1 MRVEVVTFAALREAL
16 GSSRLT
22 LELSG
27 ETTARAVRER
37 LAEDNPRFADL
48 IRSCRLACGVE
59 FVNDSS
65 PLEDGIEVILI
76 PPVSGGSEEGEA
88 GEDSEPDEKIV
99 PAVRLESTPLDG
111 EAIKRAAYQD
121 PAGAVVL
128 FEGTVRSP
136 SEGRD
141 VDHLEYEAYEAMAV
155 AQMESIVEEARTRW
169 PLTSAYLHHRLGRIG
184 VGEASVVVA
193 VTSPHRPEAF
203 EACRWIIE
211 QLKAEVPVWKKEF
224 YSDGSIWVGAPGEC
238 AHESP
243 K

>member
-37 LAEDNPRFADL
+37 LAKDHPRFADL

-59 FVNDSS
+59 FVSDSS

-76 PPVSGGSEEGEA
+76 PPVSGGSEG
-88 GEDSEPDEKIV
+88 GTEKGATIV

-136 SEGRD
+136 SEGQD

-155 AQMESIVEEARTRW
+155 AQMESIVEQARTRW
-169 PLTSAYLHHRLGRIG
+169 PLASAYLHHRLGRIE

-211 QLKAEVPVWKKEF
+211 QLKAEVPIWKKEF

-243 K
+243 E

>member
-16 GSSRLT
+16 GDSRLT

-27 ETTARAVRER
+27 ETTARAVRDR
-37 LAEDNPRFADL
+37 LVEDHPRFADL

-59 FVNDSS
+59 FVDDSQL
-65 PLEDGIEVILI
+65 LEDGAEVILI
-76 PPVSGGSEEGEA
+76 PPVSGGSEENVA
-88 GEDSEPDEKIV
+88 IA
-99 PAVRLESTPLDG
+99 PAVLLESSPLDG
-111 EAIKRAAYQD
+111 EAIKRAAYRD

-128 FEGTVRSP
+128 FEGAVRSP

-155 AQMESIVEEARTRW
+155 TQMEKIVEGARSEW
-169 PLTSAYLHHRLGRIG
+169 PLTAAYLHHRLGRVE
-184 VGEASVVVA
+184 VGEASVVVV

-211 QLKAEVPVWKKEF
+211 RLKADVPIWKKEF

-238 AHESP
+238 AHES
-243 K
+243 